1 MKSTV
6 KCDWCGKEITKRNR
20 HGQRNKHNYCSAEC
34 SNADKVKKATVTCDW
49 CGKQFIKKQSDI
61 SRNQHN
67 FCDRG
72 CYMDYI
78 NFEKAGAKNQRVSGK
93 VLYRQI
99 AEKKLGRVLTAID
112 EVHHIDGAHYNN
124 DSNNLLVISRNEHMK
139 IHAKRKRRDMN
150 GRFIK

>member
-1 MKSTV
+1 MELTI
-6 KCDWCGKEITKRNR
+6 KCDWCGKEITKRDR
-20 HGQRNKHNYCSAEC
+20 HGQRNKHHYCSIEC
-34 SNADKVKKATVTCDW
+34 SYAAKVIKATVICDW
-49 CGKQFIKKQSDI
+49 CGNQLIRKKSDI
-61 SRNQHN
+61 NRNQHN

-99 AEKKLGRVLTAID
+99 AEQKLGRVLTAKD
-112 EVHHIDGAHYNN
+112 EVHHIDGDHCNN
-124 DSNNLLVISRNEHMK
+124 ESSNLLVISRSEHMK
-139 IHAKRKRRDMN
+139 IHSMCKKRGMD